1 MDPAG
6 SRYHDAVLYRNRGRV
21 KEMEPMLVSRLFPL
35 RSLIC
40 QVLRRLTLSSSM
52 VLYSSS
58 ISDRN
63 WHPIS
68 VRIRRSVKTHQEKT
82 ELILK

>member
-35 RSLIC
+35 RSLI
-40 QVLRRLTLSSSM
+40 
-52 VLYSSS
+52 Y
-58 ISDRN
+58 
-63 WHPIS
+63 
-68 VRIRRSVKTHQEKT
+68 
-82 ELILK
+82 